1 MKNEDNRF
9 ELMET
14 RFHLKEKNVFVF
26 KGIYSKNKM
35 GDNQV
40 VLAIDGK
47 KIPLKMKV
55 TEGVEIRRK
64 YAKYPYPV
72 NREYSYFGTLPET
85 AEGRKWLEIYEYAG
99 DVKRRLHRISER
111 FGL

>member
-14 RFHLKEKNVFVF
+14 RFHLKKKNVFVF

-40 VLAIDGK
+40 VLSIDGK
-47 KIPLKMKV
+47 KIPLEMEV

-72 NREYSYFGTLPET
+72 NRDTSRDG
-85 AEGRKWLEIYEYAG
+85 GR
-99 DVKRRLHRISER
+99 
-111 FGL
+111 